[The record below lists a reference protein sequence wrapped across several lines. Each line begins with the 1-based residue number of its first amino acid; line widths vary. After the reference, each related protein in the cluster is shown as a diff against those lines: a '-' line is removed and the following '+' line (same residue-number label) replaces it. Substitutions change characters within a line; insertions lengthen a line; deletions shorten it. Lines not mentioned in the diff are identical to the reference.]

1 MKVVNEVLLTADDFQ
16 RLLGAG
22 IEGPVTLVGLL
33 KFRDRAEYPD
43 GRETGL
49 TGAEAFGLYRRELLR
64 RAASAGGRLVHSGP
78 VRHLLLGVVEEP
90 WDEVFVMEY
99 PSAETFV
106 DVISPWRSPNT
117 ANIAA
122 RVWRASCSSRP
133 PPGPR
138 PSSVLSRK

>member
-1 MKVVNEVLLTADDFQ
+1 MKVVNEVLLTDDDFQ

-22 IEGPVTLVGLL
+22 IEGPVTTVGLW
-33 KFRDRAEYPD
+33 KFRDRAAYPD

-49 TGAEAFGLYRRELLR
+49 TGAEACGLYRRELLR

-90 WDEVFVMEY
+90 WDEVFIVEY

-106 DVISPWRSPNT
+106 DVLSPLAATEYGEHRRAGLAGQLLFIATT
-117 ANIAA
+117 AGSDGSATF
-122 RVWRASCSSRP
+122 
-133 PPGPR
+133 
-138 PSSVLSRK
+138 